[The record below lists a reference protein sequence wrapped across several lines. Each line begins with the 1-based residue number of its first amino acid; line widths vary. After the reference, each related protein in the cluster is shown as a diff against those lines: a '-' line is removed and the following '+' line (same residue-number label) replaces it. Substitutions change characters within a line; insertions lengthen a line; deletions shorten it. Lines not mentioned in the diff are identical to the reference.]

1 MDALKHAQNQF
12 CAAVASGDVVA
23 KALANNG
30 FLTITGDME
39 GNIYLR
45 SSFHRLLNDHARIS
59 MIFYGVDSVVETGDA
74 ADQHDAMIDAI
85 VARHP
90 ERVAKL
96 VEEH

>member
-1 MDALKHAQNQF
+1 
-12 CAAVASGDVVA
+12 
-23 KALANNG
+23 
-30 FLTITGDME
+30 ME

-45 SSFHRLLNDHARIS
+45 SSFHWLLNDHALIS
-59 MIFYGVDSVVETGDA
+59 TIFYGVDSVDETGDA

-90 ERVAKL
+90 EAAAKL